1 VEKKSART
9 NLRGADADVLQIVA
23 LQSRDANRIRR
34 VLDPRNPIHASILP
48 HVIPLL
54 EDRAVAANAMRALQ
68 LVADA
73 HSGALLDAL
82 FDPTR
87 TPVVRRRLARVLAV
101 CRSQVVVDGLLS
113 AVEDPLPDVRAQ
125 SARSLFRIRRRY
137 PDVRIDPD
145 RMLDLVRT
153 ELARSEPD
161 LRHVFM
167 LLLFVLRVQPLR
179 AAYRGLRGGDSH
191 ARGTALE
198 YLHSVL
204 PKDIRDALLGRFTKG
219 PASAG

>member
-1 VEKKSART
+1 
-9 NLRGADADVLQIVA
+9 
-23 LQSRDANRIRR
+23 
-34 VLDPRNPIHASILP
+34 
-48 HVIPLL
+48 VIPLL
-54 EDRAVAANAMRALQ
+54 GERAVAATAMQALQ
-68 LVADA
+68 LVADT

-82 FDPTR
+82 IDPTR

-101 CRSQVVVDGLLS
+101 CQSQVVVDGLLI
-113 AVEDPLPDVRAQ
+113 AAEDPLPDLRAQ
-125 SARSLFRIRRRY
+125 SVRSLFRIRRRY
-137 PDVRIDPD
+137 PDVRIDSE

-153 ELARSEPD
+153 ELARSEAD

-204 PKDIRDALLGRFTKG
+204 PKDIRDALLGRFTRG
-219 PASAG
+219 PAKAG